1 MLPKEAKLFLTFSF
15 KKKLKKTFSPG
26 AGLKNL
32 NMFFLLILGSTFSEA
47 MRQVKSNIKKLD
59 LEIGVLK
66 QFGIT

>member
-47 MRQVKSNIKKLD
+47 MRQVKSNIKK
-59 LEIGVLK
+59 
-66 QFGIT
+66 